1 MQKYCQFTYPNQT
14 KCLLFA
20 MEKDFCGFHYLQ
32 KTLIEKRN
40 TDEQDFTE
48 AEEIDSDFYDD
59 IEILVNKY
67 TRPENRQYLQQEQQ
81 PRDTNTTPMRII
93 DLTHESLDSD
103 YEDESEEQEETQITN
118 ESNQEFEETE
128 ESEESESEKSE
139 TELNEE
145 DDIIESEI
153 TESSYDEEEDD
164 ETNDD
169 QDFSLADE
177 VDSMDSHSTRE
188 SHTIITA
195 NNTVTNSLAHQ
206 MHLLDSLDD
215 DCDSMKPYTYV
226 INFEDYDIPPE
237 FRQNLAPEEKWG
249 IFKMRNNE
257 FCPIC
262 FESKKVVLVM
272 NCCGENH
279 CVCPECVS
287 NIVIEK
293 FENEGRFD
301 PNIMRQHYDYVAC
314 EHFSCCF
321 CRTTT
326 QINLHLANFCPDI
339 LLAFTASIRAKLR
352 PASARRWCFD
362 A

>member
-1 MQKYCQFTYPNQT
+1 MQKYCQFSYPNQT
-14 KCLLFA
+14 KCLLVA
-20 MEKDFCGFHYLQ
+20 MEEDLCGFHYLQ
-32 KTLIEKRN
+32 KTLIDRKN
-40 TDEQDFTE
+40 TDEQHFTE

-59 IEILVNKY
+59 FDTLVSKY
-67 TRPENRQYLQQEQQ
+67 TLPENESQLLQQ
-81 PRDTNTTPMRII
+81 PRNINTSMRII
-93 DLTHESLDSD
+93 DLTHDSLDSE
-103 YEDESEEQEETQITN
+103 YEDESEEQEVNPVSN
-118 ESNQEFEETE
+118 ESNQESEEFEESQE
-128 ESEESESEKSE
+128 SGESECEKSE
-139 TELNEE
+139 SELNEE

-153 TESSYDEEEDD
+153 TESTNEDD

-169 QDFSLADE
+169 EDFSLSDE
-177 VDSMDSHSTRE
+177 VDSLESHSTRE

-226 INFEDYDIPPE
+226 INYEDYDIPPE
-237 FRQNLAPEEKWG
+237 FRQNLATEEKWG

-257 FCPIC
+257 VCPIC
-262 FESKKVVLVM
+262 FESRRVVLVM

-279 CVCPECVS
+279 CVCPQCVS

-321 CRTTT
+321 CRATT

-352 PASARRWCFD
+352 PSFARRWSFD
-362 A
+362 S